1 MIFRDILLMRWGSTG
16 REGLFPKG
24 TLLPTL
30 RRRRPDGERFSQ
42 ATPHQCS
49 CFAPS
54 AHPSPQN
61 LLALHLIYQ
70 LLTRLILLPLPGSLR
85 DERLQRRTVAAL
97 IRSAAFSPI
106 MIVAALVFPFTMVGI
121 IEASTTRRPAVPRTR
136 NCSSTTARAS

>member
-1 MIFRDILLMRWGSTG
+1 MCWGSTG

-61 LLALHLIYQ
+61 LLALHLIYHFHKAEVMNLFSICPVYSTEEQ
-70 LLTRLILLPLPGSLR
+70 GCLLFSLF
-85 DERLQRRTVAAL
+85 QRTQEKPW
-97 IRSAAFSPI
+97 SP
-106 MIVAALVFPFTMVGI
+106 M
-121 IEASTTRRPAVPRTR
+121 
-136 NCSSTTARAS
+136 